1 MALRIGPYKL
11 RNNIGLAP
19 MAGVTDLPFRKLCIE
34 LGAGFAAGEMVTS
47 DVSLWR
53 TAKSRQRMDHTD
65 EPEPRIVQIAGGD
78 PEDMARAAALNV
90 ERGAQII
97 DLNMGCPAKKVCR
110 KAAGSAL
117 MRDTGLIRAI
127 LQATLAAVTAP
138 VTLKL
143 RTGWDQTSR
152 NAVEIAELAESEGIS
167 AIAVH
172 GRTRAQRFE
181 GDSEFE
187 TVSAVK
193 RAVSIPVL
201 ANGDIDT
208 PERAAWVLEHTAADG
223 LLIGRAAQGRPWVFR
238 EITYY
243 LEHGVSA
250 PSLDPAQL
258 SDIMLRHLDELH
270 SFYEGSTGVRIARKH
285 IGWYCQ
291 GRHDAA
297 SFRTRVMQV
306 ESAERQ
312 RAIVADY
319 FSSSLEA
326 TAA

>member
-19 MAGVTDLPFRKLCIE
+19 MAGVTDLPFRKLCME
-34 LGAGFAAGEMVTS
+34 LGAGFAAGEMLTS

-53 TAKSRQRMDHTD
+53 TAKSRRRMDHTD

-78 PEDMARAAALNV
+78 PEDMAQAAALNV
-90 ERGAQII
+90 AHGAQII

-110 KAAGSAL
+110 KVAGSAL
-117 MRDTGLIRAI
+117 MRDPGLIRAI
-127 LQATLAAVTAP
+127 LQATVAAVAAP

-143 RTGWDQTSR
+143 RTGWDLGHR
-152 NAVEIAELAESEGIS
+152 NAVEVAELAESEGIC

-181 GDSEFE
+181 GVAEFD
-187 TVSAVK
+187 TVGAVK

-201 ANGDIDT
+201 ANGDIAT
-208 PERAAWVLEHTAADG
+208 PERAAWVLEHTGADG

-238 EITYY
+238 EITQY
-243 LEHGVSA
+243 LEHGVS
-250 PSLDPAQL
+250 PTTLDAAEL

-270 SFYEGSTGVRIARKH
+270 RFYGDSTGVRIARKH
-285 IGWYCQ
+285 IGWYCE
-291 GRHDAA
+291 GRPDAA
-297 SFRTRVMQV
+297 TFRARVMRV

-319 FSSSLEA
+319 FSSSSEA

>member
-1 MALRIGPYKL
+1 MSLTIGPHTL

-19 MAGVTDLPFRKLCIE
+19 MAGVTDLPFRKLCID

-47 DVSLWR
+47 DTTLWH
-53 TAKSRQRMDHTD
+53 TDKSRRRMDHTG

-78 PEDMARAAALNV
+78 PEDMANAAALNQTG
-90 ERGAQII
+90 GAQII

-117 MRDTGLIRAI
+117 MRDIGLIQSILRA
-127 LQATLAAVTAP
+127 TVEAVTIP

-143 RTGWDQTSR
+143 RTGWDETQR
-152 NAVEIAELAESEGIS
+152 NAVEIAELAEREGIA

-172 GRTRAQRFE
+172 GRTRAQRFSGE
-181 GDSEFE
+181 AEFD
-187 TVSAVK
+187 TVTAVK

-208 PERAAWVLEHTAADG
+208 PERAAWVLETTAADG

-238 EITYY
+238 EFTYF
-243 LEHGVSA
+243 LKHGVRAA
-250 PSLDPAQL
+250 PLDPEEL
-258 SDIMLRHLDELH
+258 SDIMLAHLDELH
-270 SFYEGSTGVRIARKH
+270 RFYGDSTGVRVARKH
-285 IGWYCQ
+285 IGWYCE
-291 GRHDAA
+291 GRPNAS
-297 SFRTRVMQV
+297 SFRERVMRV
-306 ESAERQ
+306 ESTEQQ
-312 RAIVADY
+312 RAIVAAY
-319 FSSSLEA
+319 FSSSSEA